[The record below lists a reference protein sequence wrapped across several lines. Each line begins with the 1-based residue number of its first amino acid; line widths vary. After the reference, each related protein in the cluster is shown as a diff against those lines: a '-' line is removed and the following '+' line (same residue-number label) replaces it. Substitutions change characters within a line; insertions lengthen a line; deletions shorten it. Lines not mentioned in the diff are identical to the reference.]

1 MKYAIKTRGTNS
13 GNNPVGTIVYDLR
26 GHESE
31 LQELRLLIDEYD
43 PTNSDWNFRRGVLLD
58 VLVRLWPQA
67 SSAPAT
73 LPRRAA

>member
-31 LQELRLLIDEYD
+31 LQELRLLIDEY
-43 PTNSDWNFRRGVLLD
+43 TTGALVSRRETFQ
-58 VLVRLWPQA
+58 WTA
-67 SSAPAT
+67 K
-73 LPRRAA
+73 

>member
-43 PTNSDWNFRRGVLLD
+43 PTNSDWNFRT
-58 VLVRLWPQA
+58 A
-67 SSAPAT
+67 STSSPGNVSNFH
-73 LPRRAA
+73 RRSEMD